1 MDTWDSEISE
11 INIKAIPSVKNTK
24 WEGEDVE
31 EDVMDSWD
39 QETDD
44 DDQEQKAAPPPPQ
57 PSKKNKKIGEKFEER
72 EKKKAEQMARLKE
85 EVKPMTP
92 EEKVAEKLKQQKLQ
106 EEADLKLAKEVFG
119 VIGSNIVT
127 MESKE
132 DYDKFRENILRII
145 SDGIKNTNFVNFT
158 EELVH
163 SLCIHLSSA
172 DIKKI
177 YTWLGNLHIE
187 KSKLEKGE
195 KSKKS
200 KGKGKAKL
208 KLEGDH
214 DYSEYSA
221 YTEDFDDFI

>member
-1 MDTWDSEISE
+1 MDTWDSEISDVP
-11 INIKAIPSVKNTK
+11 IKPLPTVKNTK

-39 QETDD
+39 QETEED
-44 DDQEQKAAPPPPQ
+44 EPAAKSPPPLPTA
-57 PSKKNKKIGEKFEER
+57 KKAKKIGEKFEEKER
-72 EKKKAEQMARLKE
+72 KKAEQMARLKDE
-85 EVKPMTP
+85 EKPMTA
-92 EEKVAEKLKQQKLQ
+92 EEKLAEKLKRQKLQ
-106 EEADLKLAKEVFG
+106 EEADLCLAKEVFG
-119 VIGSNIVT
+119 VIGGVA
-127 MESKE
+127 METKE
-132 DYDKFRENILRII
+132 DYDKLREDILKVI
-145 SDGIKNTNFVNFT
+145 SDSTKNTHFVNFT

-163 SLCIHLSSA
+163 ALCIHLSSA

-208 KLEGDH
+208 KLEGDN

-221 YTEDFDDFI
+221 YAEDFDDFI